1 MSQIEVPYEEAKQ
14 QIIDEI
20 QKNAKGYLATS
31 EGDLVTVRR
40 MGLISSG
47 LTIWCITTDNSRKV
61 SHIKA
66 NPNVAIAAGDFLQ
79 IEGVASMKG
88 HPMDEENS
96 FFLETFKNQL
106 PELYERSLRPGR
118 NLRRPSSRVI
128 EVVPRRILLSVWT
141 PHFDLEGF
149 QPYSIILHTDQE
161 KAYKLSAADPHEVFK
176 ASAYKE

>member
-61 SHIKA
+61 KQIIA

-79 IEGVASMKG
+79 IARARATILNNERYHLRTKNCEDSEFTKSQYTYLVQIY
-88 HPMDEENS
+88 
-96 FFLETFKNQL
+96 LELCDFSWQAIVL
-106 PELYERSLRPGR
+106 FP
-118 NLRRPSSRVI
+118 
-128 EVVPRRILLSVWT
+128 
-141 PHFDLEGF
+141 
-149 QPYSIILHTDQE
+149 
-161 KAYKLSAADPHEVFK
+161 
-176 ASAYKE
+176 